1 MALEVLKLRG
11 RGFIAL
17 NAHPV
22 GCLEEVRGQ
31 FAVAS
36 SIDGPPV
43 PGTALVIGASTGYG
57 LASRICAASAG
68 MSTIGVMLERPAQG
82 TRTASAGW
90 YNTAAFHELAT
101 GTHRSFNAD
110 AFADATKADVADAI
124 AALEPAGLL
133 IYSLASPVRTDPDT
147 AELYKSALKPIGVTH
162 TTRTIDLDREAI
174 RDVTIEPATDEEI
187 RSTVA
192 VMGGDDLERWV
203 DALLASGA
211 LRADATV
218 IAYSYIGPEVT
229 WPIYRHGTVGR
240 AKEHLEV
247 AIARVNERMRASG
260 GRAFVSVNKAIAT
273 QASTAIPAVPLYMSL
288 LFKVMKAKDVHEGAI
303 EQIVRLFD
311 QLGHSGS
318 LNLDADGRL
327 RLDDR
332 EMRADIQEAVATL
345 WTVIDTEHLA
355 MQSDFEGFRRDFHR
369 LFGFDVSG
377 VDYDVAV
384 ETDIALPA

>member
-22 GCLEEVRGQ
+22 GCFEEVRGQ

-36 SIDGPPV
+36 RLGGPPV
-43 PGTALVIGASTGYG
+43 AGTALVIGASTGYG
-57 LASRICAASAG
+57 LASRICAASTG

-110 AFADATKADVADAI
+110 AFADATKHDVADAI
-124 AALEPAGLL
+124 GALEPAGLL

-147 AELYKSALKPIGVTH
+147 GEVYKSALKPIGSAH

-174 RDVTIEPATDEEI
+174 REVTIEPATDDEI

-192 VMGGDDLERWV
+192 VMGGDDLERWIDV
-203 DALLASGA
+203 LVQRGA

-247 AIARVNERMRASG
+247 AVGRVHRRMRDGG

-288 LFKVMKAKDVHEGAI
+288 LFKVMKSKDLHEGAI
-303 EQIVRLFD
+303 EQAARLFD
-311 QLGHSGS
+311 RLSQPGDLQ
-318 LNLDADGRL
+318 LDAEGRL

-332 EMRADIQEAVATL
+332 EMRADIQEDVAEL
-345 WTVIDTEHLA
+345 WPIVETENLTA
-355 MQSDFEGFRRDFHR
+355 LSDFEGFRRDFHR
-369 LFGFDVSG
+369 LFGFDVPG
-377 VDYDVAV
+377 VDYDTAV
-384 ETDIALPA
+384 ETDVALP